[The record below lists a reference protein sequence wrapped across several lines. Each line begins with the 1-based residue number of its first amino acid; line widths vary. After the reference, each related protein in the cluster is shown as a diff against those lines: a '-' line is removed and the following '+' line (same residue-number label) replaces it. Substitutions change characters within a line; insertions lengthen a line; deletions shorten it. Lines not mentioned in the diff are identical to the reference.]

1 MIIPVVTLMGYWN
14 TMTSMTQIC
23 NICIHLLRT
32 WIRSG
37 SDLRFPAVWSAA
49 AEAMLCPCR
58 WFSYPKSWRN
68 QRSWAEHRVA
78 HGNMMHF
85 SLVTSREKKPWDLP
99 YDVSLKTQKTLTSNQ
114 NSRFPPNKPTKNNPV
129 IKFSNLKLVP
139 NKIPKAVPSPGW
151 VGLRPTKRKG
161 RSWGLKCQ
169 TSVRSESSFESTSV
183 GSFFQQ

>member
-85 SLVTSREKKPWDLP
+85 SLVTSREKKTMRFTIWCFF
-99 YDVSLKTQKTLTSNQ
+99 KNTQKHWHRTKIQGFHPTNQQKTTRSSNFPTLNLS
-114 NSRFPPNKPTKNNPV
+114 PTKFQRLFRPR
-129 IKFSNLKLVP
+129 
-139 NKIPKAVPSPGW
+139 
-151 VGLRPTKRKG
+151 VGLGSDPRNGRVAAEVWSARPR
-161 RSWGLKCQ
+161 WGLK
-169 TSVRSESSFESTSV
+169 VLLN
-183 GSFFQQ
+183 QQV